1 MAHPLSHLFAHA
13 HHGDYLSASLYL
25 ARLAALWRFCYIAR
39 RKLDAGAAGVSLF
52 LLCCSRTRGSMVYRM
67 TGVSG
72 LQLAVVS
79 ETKTIIIDK
88 VYGLYSI

>member
-1 MAHPLSHLFAHA
+1 
-13 HHGDYLSASLYL
+13 
-25 ARLAALWRFCYIAR
+25 
-39 RKLDAGAAGVSLF
+39 
-52 LLCCSRTRGSMVYRM
+52 MVYRM